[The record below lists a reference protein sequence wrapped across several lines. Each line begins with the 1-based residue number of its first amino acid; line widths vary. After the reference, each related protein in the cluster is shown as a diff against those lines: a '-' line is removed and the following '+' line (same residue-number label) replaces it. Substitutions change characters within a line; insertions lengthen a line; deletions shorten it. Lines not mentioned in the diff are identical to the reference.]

1 MTARLECCPWRR
13 PGVRGSEVGV
23 RRVRAQLRE
32 DLAAPRL
39 PFVIGEMGHWCALGA
54 DSMRADGAVRGWAVV
69 RGAHPAAEGAQHTQ
83 TALYLSF

>member
-1 MTARLECCPWRR
+1 M
-13 PGVRGSEVGV
+13 RGSEVGV